1 MTQEVPR
8 RYNPG
13 ITNVSGSARNPVL
26 IKPVFDVGNY
36 GHDVTVPLS
45 TLTGTNTQTVV
56 PSTSTFVQ
64 VLEDSRVP
72 TDELSLFISESDK
85 MEMIHQG
92 NDSDYNETFTWLPD
106 MSASLYKMTLNFAV
120 GLNVSAY
127 TSGNFKISK
136 IQMIVKQQK
145 ADYVETLVNRII
157 DPGMA
162 NITSAVGQV
171 AIVAFDTQVAKKVFD
186 KAVTIQ
192 IIVTTSSGV
201 GTYQCGLF
209 PIFCYIAPAVP
220 KVWTSSAF
228 IMHLHGALDHAFPVF
243 RNEDNENLLDHSGIG
258 I

>member
-1 MTQEVPR
+1 MSI
-8 RYNPG
+8 PG
-13 ITNVSGSARNPVL
+13 KSPVL
-26 IKPVFDVGNY
+26 IKPVYDVGYY
-36 GHDVTVPLS
+36 GHDVSVPLS
-45 TLTGTNTQTVV
+45 TLSGSSQTVV

-64 VLEDSRVP
+64 VLEDSKVP
-72 TDELSLFISESDK
+72 VDELPLFIADTDK
-85 MEMIHQG
+85 MEMVHQG
-92 NDSDYNETFTWLPD
+92 NDTDYNETFTWLPD

-192 IIVTTSSGV
+192 IIVTTSSGT